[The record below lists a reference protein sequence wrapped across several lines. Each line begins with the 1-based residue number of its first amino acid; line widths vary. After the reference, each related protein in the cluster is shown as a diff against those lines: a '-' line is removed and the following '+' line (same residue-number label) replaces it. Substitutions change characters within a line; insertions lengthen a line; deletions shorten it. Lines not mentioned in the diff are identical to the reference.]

1 MAEVPVRRERSE
13 ERNVMRGEWLP
24 RFGLHAPWDLSMSP
38 WSLMRRFTDE
48 MDRWFGVGREHG
60 ERAMW
65 SPNIDV
71 RERDNNLIVSADLPG
86 LAKDDVKVE
95 VTDEGLLI
103 EGERKHEHE
112 ERHEGYYHSERSYGM
127 FRRVVPLPEGA
138 KIDQAKAQFK
148 EGVLEVTVPIPEG
161 ARKRREIPIE
171 GPSKART
178 SGGGA

>member
-1 MAEVPVRRERSE
+1 
-13 ERNVMRGEWLP
+13 
-24 RFGLHAPWDLSMSP
+24 
-38 WSLMRRFTDE
+38 

-127 FRRVVPLPEGA
+127 FRRVVPLP
-138 KIDQAKAQFK
+138 
-148 EGVLEVTVPIPEG
+148 
-161 ARKRREIPIE
+161 
-171 GPSKART
+171 
-178 SGGGA
+178 